1 MKIMVCGAGT
11 MGSGI
16 AQVVIESGLPVFLMD
31 ISEEYVKRGVAIIEK
46 NLAIK
51 VEKGKIAIQDKDR
64 LMELVS
70 GTTSIEDAKKTD
82 FVIECVSEK
91 MDLKKDLFKRLDG
104 VCKPDT
110 ILATNTSAL
119 SISEIAAA
127 TGRPDKV
134 IGMHFSNPAPVMKWI
149 EIIKGYA
156 TSEDTFKFTKKL
168 AIDLGKTPVEVEES
182 PGFVLNRILIPMINE
197 AIYLYM
203 EGIASVEDI
212 DISMKL
218 GANHPIG
225 PLALGDLIGLDV
237 VLFVMETLHKEFA
250 DSKYRPCPLLR
261 KMVRAGYLGRKTGRG
276 FYTY

>member
-1 MKIMVCGAGT
+1 
-11 MGSGI
+11 
-16 AQVVIESGLPVFLMD
+16 
-31 ISEEYVKRGVAIIEK
+31 
-46 NLAIK
+46 
-51 VEKGKIAIQDKDR
+51 
-64 LMELVS
+64 
-70 GTTSIEDAKKTD
+70 
-82 FVIECVSEK
+82 
-91 MDLKKDLFKRLDG
+91 
-104 VCKPDT
+104 
-110 ILATNTSAL
+110 
-119 SISEIAAA
+119 
-127 TGRPDKV
+127 
-134 IGMHFSNPAPVMKWI
+134 MHFSNPAQVMKWI

-203 EGIASVEDI
+203 EGIASAEDI

-237 VLFVMETLHKEFA
+237 VLFVMDTLHREFA